1 MDFEFDYIFALE
13 SFYDDQIVYIEGMNN
28 IAIMESGAVPY
39 SEEQAEAKKGLISRA
54 LGAISNFIETIRTKI
69 REGWRWIQEKFGE
82 ITEKLNPFFERIK
95 NSKIVSSIINSSV
108 YKAIEGAVSTL
119 KNRVN
124 SFINSIGKKS
134 EDQASSATES
144 AFLEDSALDNTLDYP
159 TLEKQT
165 KVEKAKETTVKF
177 VKDNADRAKEFY
189 NKISKELDE
198 HILAPLNKK
207 IKELGNR
214 MDNNSVGKYVMKG
227 VRAICSAAQWIRT
240 KAMNLSTGAY
250 YSLHRVYRTARHK
263 LGKDPK
269 VKPQATAFRSQVD
282 K

>member
-1 MDFEFDYIFALE
+1 MDFEYISALE
-13 SFYDDQIVYIEGMNN
+13 SFYNDQIEYIEGMNN

-39 SEEQAEAKKGLISRA
+39 NEEQAEAKKGLISRA

-95 NSKIVSSIINSSV
+95 NSKIVSSIINSSI

-119 KNRVN
+119 KNRVTN
-124 SFINSIGKKS
+124 FINSIGKKS
-134 EDQASSATES
+134 ENQIAAAES
-144 AFLEDSALDNTLDYP
+144 AFLEESALDNFLDYP

-165 KVEKAKETTVKF
+165 KAEKAKETTVKF

-198 HILAPLNKK
+198 NILAPLNKK

-240 KAMNLSTGAY
+240 KAMNLSTSAY
-250 YSLHRVYRTARHK
+250 YSLHRVFRTVRHK